1 MVALLISGRFSGE
14 PFGSRQILPL
24 LASILNSGIL
34 SDGINFH
41 VPATDGKQWRCRETE
56 KMR

>member
-41 VPATDGKQWRCRETE
+41 VPATDGK
-56 KMR
+56 

>member
-14 PFGSRQILPL
+14 PFERGTCLQG
-24 LASILNSGIL
+24 LASNLNSGIL

-41 VPATDGKQWRCRETE
+41 VPATDGK
-56 KMR
+56 